1 MNNFP
6 MQPLSPEEQL
16 RIICAMMTATEE
28 KLRTAAKL
36 LCRWLDLKDENAKKY
51 VQAVVPQLS
60 VWIGDNVRSGNVEH
74 LFV

>member
-1 MNNFP
+1 
-6 MQPLSPEEQL
+6 
-16 RIICAMMTATEE
+16 MMTATEE

-51 VQAVVPQLS
+51 VQAVIPQLS